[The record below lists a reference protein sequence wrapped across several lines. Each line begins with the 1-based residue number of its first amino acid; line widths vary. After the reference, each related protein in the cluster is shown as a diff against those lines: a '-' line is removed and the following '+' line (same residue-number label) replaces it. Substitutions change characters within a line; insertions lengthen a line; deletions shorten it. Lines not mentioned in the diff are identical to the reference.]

1 MLGGIYMWIFQMK
14 TVDQALQSYEQWK
27 YSAFWALFE
36 KTSEHI
42 YSFLLEKTSW
52 NTRLSEHLT
61 QKAFERFLEL
71 PLSEKKELTEGTFKE
86 LMKSLSETVLSEYQ
100 SFSEFST
107 EKRDFK
113 KEIKNWLSKSL
124 DKKKAQN
131 PRYFKFYLEHFR
143 FYFTGFSIAVGIGLA
158 AFLLGFLTFNKT
170 PKIFSNPKLFIST
183 WAQAFSDL
191 NSILET
197 QKEENQTWSVF
208 STLPVITSMSWAL
221 KLFNEE
227 SYHISEKQIPKLPS
241 STLVAKQAEN
251 SQPEMS
257 TWLKWLHLPVLNLT
271 PLKSATTTKLSFSLG
286 TRDFDLDLAAAR
298 LNMKNNIE
306 KSLARGWEISES
318 TLKKQIKNQISNL
331 WLNLDHYWD
340 LTIQSSSAYEIT
352 VFIPRLFNKLPIMDK
367 NWLREWIYLR
377 YAPASGQ
384 IISLEN
390 FSFQSYSVS
399 SYPVNITLEKVFSQ
413 LAKQGIQKAEWQ
425 QENPLS
431 LWNWTLAY
439 QEKDW
444 FLIPILTFSKDNG
457 QAIIIS
463 LL

>member
-1 MLGGIYMWIFQMK
+1 MK
-14 TVDQALQSYEQWK
+14 TLSE
-27 YSAFWALFE
+27 SA
-36 KTSEHI
+36 
-42 YSFLLEKTSW
+42 
-52 NTRLSEHLT
+52 LSEH
-61 QKAFERFLEL
+61 
-71 PLSEKKELTEGTFKE
+71 
-86 LMKSLSETVLSEYQ
+86 Q

-113 KEIKNWLSKSL
+113 KEIKSWLSKSL
-124 DKKKAQN
+124 DEKKTQN

-170 PKIFSNPKLFIST
+170 PKIFSNPKLFTST
-183 WAQAFSDL
+183 WAQAFSDIT
-191 NSILET
+191 SILET
-197 QKEENQTWSVF
+197 SKEEKQTWSVF
-208 STLPVITSMSWAL
+208 SNLPVITSMSWAL

-257 TWLKWLHLPVLNLT
+257 TWLKWLHLPALNLT

-286 TRDFDLDLAAAR
+286 TKDFDLDLAAAR

-306 KSLARGWEISES
+306 KSLARGLEISES
-318 TLKKQIKNQISNL
+318 ALKKQIKNQISNL
-331 WLNLDHYWD
+331 WLNLDQYWD
-340 LTIQSSSAYEIT
+340 LRIQSSSAYEIT

-377 YAPASGQ
+377 YAPASEQ

-399 SYPVNITLEKVFSQ
+399 SYPVNTTLESVFSK
-413 LAKQGIQKAEWQ
+413 LAKQGIQKSEWK
-425 QENPLS
+425 QETS
-431 LWNWTLAY
+431 LAVWNWILAY
-439 QEKDW
+439 QEKDG
-444 FLIPILTFSKDNG
+444 FLIPVLTFSKDNG
-457 QAIIIS
+457 QAVIIS

>member
-1 MLGGIYMWIFQMK
+1 MK
-14 TVDQALQSYEQWK
+14 TVDQALQSYEQGK
-27 YSAFWALFE
+27 YSAFWVLFE

-61 QKAFERFLEL
+61 QKTFERFLEL
-71 PLSEKKELTEGTFKE
+71 PLSEKKELTEETFKE
-86 LMKSLSETVLSEYQ
+86 LMQSLSESALSEHQ
-100 SFSEFST
+100 SFSDFST

-143 FYFTGFSIAVGIGLA
+143 FYFTGFSIAVGLA

-170 PKIFSNPKLFIST
+170 PKIFSNPKLFTST

-197 QKEENQTWSVF
+197 QKEENLTWSVF

-221 KLFNEE
+221 RFLNEE

-241 STLVAKQAEN
+241 FTLVAKQAKN

-257 TWLKWLHLPVLNLT
+257 TWLKWLHLPALNLT

-286 TRDFDLDLAAAR
+286 TRDFELDLANAR
-298 LNMKNNIE
+298 VNMKNNIE
-306 KSLARGWEISES
+306 KSLARAWKISES
-318 TLKKQIKNQISNL
+318 ALKKQIKNQISNL

-340 LTIQSSSAYEIT
+340 LAIQSSSAYEIT

-367 NWLREWIYLR
+367 NWLQEWIYLR
-377 YAPASGQ
+377 YAPASEQ

-413 LAKQGIQKAEWQ
+413 LAKQGIQKAEWK
-425 QENPLS
+425 QENSLS

-439 QEKDW
+439 QEKDG
-444 FLIPILTFSKDNG
+444 FLIPVLTFSKDNG
-457 QAIIIS
+457 QAVIIS